1 LAVKYGE
8 GFGLINTYPMTENS
22 TLLILKLFVLV
33 LLVSACGSTKKV
45 TYFNN
50 IQDSEVRS
58 RYEHTESVIQ
68 KNDLLSVLISSSVNP
83 DASRIFN
90 GMAPSVGGMTASGS
104 SSEAPAAGYLV
115 DAEGNIEI
123 PVLGTIKAVGLTK
136 TQLKESVIKKLIDQ
150 QLLIDPIVSIRFLN
164 FKVTVL
170 GEVSRPTVVNVPAER
185 ITLLEALGLAGD
197 LTIYGNRENVM
208 IIREENGKK
217 IIKRMNLNST
227 ELLYSP
233 YYYLKPNDIV
243 YVEPTR
249 ARVASTSNTRIWLP
263 VIFSGIT
270 VLAISFDRLTR

>member
-1 LAVKYGE
+1 
-8 GFGLINTYPMTENS
+8 MTENK
-22 TLLILKLFVLV
+22 TLLFLKLLV
-33 LLVSACGSTKKV
+33 LTILVSACASTKKV
-45 TYFNN
+45 RYFNN

-58 RYEHTESVIQ
+58 RFEYTEAVIQ
-68 KNDLLSVLISSSVNP
+68 KNDLLSILISSSVNP
-83 DASRIFN
+83 EASRIFN
-90 GMAPSVGGMTASGS
+90 GMAPVIGEVDPGAGS
-104 SSEAPAAGYLV
+104 QMSAPGYLV

-123 PVLGTIKAVGLTK
+123 PVLGSIKAMGLTK
-136 TQLKESVIKKLIDQ
+136 MQLKESIIKNLIDQ

-164 FKVTVL
+164 YKVTVL
-170 GEVSRPTVVNVPAER
+170 GEVARPTVVNVPAER

-208 IIREENGKK
+208 ILREEDGKK
-217 IIKRMNLNST
+217 IVKRMNLNST

-270 VLAISFDRLTR
+270 VLAITFDRLTR